1 MNTKNTTDDIANPD
15 SENGNEYRRLI
26 ELGIALSA
34 ELDHDKLMES
44 ILLAAKEFCNADA
57 GTLYLIT
64 DQNELCFQIIR
75 NDSLDIAMGGTTG
88 KPVDLPAVSIFGEN
102 GEPNLH
108 NVSAAAAVTGNTI
121 NIRDAY
127 ASNRYDFSGTKKF
140 DEQTGYKSQSFLTV
154 PLKITKAM

>member
-88 KPVDLPAVSIFGEN
+88 KPVDLPAVSILGSPFS
-102 GEPNLH
+102 PKID
-108 NVSAAAAVTGNTI
+108 T
-121 NIRDAY
+121 
-127 ASNRYDFSGTKKF
+127 AS
-140 DEQTGYKSQSFLTV
+140 
-154 PLKITKAM
+154 